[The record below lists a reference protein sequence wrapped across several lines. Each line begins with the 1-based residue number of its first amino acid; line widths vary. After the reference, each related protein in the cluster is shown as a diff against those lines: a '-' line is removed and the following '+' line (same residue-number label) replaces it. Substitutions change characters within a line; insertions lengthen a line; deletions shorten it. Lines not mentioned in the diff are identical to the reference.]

1 MQRCLPHVAVKIMF
15 WPSDQILFQNIST
28 SNNILTACVS
38 NVYTTFKKKNLNQ
51 LFESQDSIQKEVHCQ
66 QLLVFNLSIK
76 GNAEKRSEGI
86 RRLMKRGKEEGKWE
100 EKSTKLCFVFADFER
115 QHAS

>member
-1 MQRCLPHVAVKIMF
+1 MF
-15 WPSDQILFQNIST
+15 TQHL
-28 SNNILTACVS
+28 
-38 NVYTTFKKKNLNQ
+38 KKKNLNQ
-51 LFESQDSIQKEVHCQ
+51 LFESQDSIQKELHCQ

-86 RRLMKRGKEEGKWE
+86 RRLMKENGK
-100 EKSTKLCFVFADFER
+100 KSQLNCVSFVFAAFER